1 MGKRSLNLEYYSA
14 IRKNKLSSHISRTQK
29 ANRLHPMIPTIQP
42 SGKDKTIKTV
52 KLSAASRGLGKE
64 AGEGR
69 RDEQVERRGVEGTK
83 SIPYATV
90 M

>member
-1 MGKRSLNLEYYSA
+1 
-14 IRKNKLSSHISRTQK
+14 
-29 ANRLHPMIPTIQP
+29 MIPTIQP